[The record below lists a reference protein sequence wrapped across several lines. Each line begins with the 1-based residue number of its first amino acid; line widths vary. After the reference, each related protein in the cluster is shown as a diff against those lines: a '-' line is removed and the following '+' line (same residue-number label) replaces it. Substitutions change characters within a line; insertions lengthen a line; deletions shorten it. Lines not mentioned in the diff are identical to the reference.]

1 LVENSVTG
9 HFSVKIL
16 FENDL
21 FICFENSYSKDIK
34 YKENRL

>member
-1 LVENSVTG
+1 VTG

-21 FICFENSYSKDIK
+21 LSALKTVIVKILNIRRIDYEEN
-34 YKENRL
+34 